1 MRSNAHA
8 QVNTFVQFVR
18 MALRAKVLRF
28 SLAVNRN
35 LPKTSVVC
43 NKRHLSE
50 KSSSNPKASV
60 STENI
65 DHVLYTEEHLALKS
79 SLRKVDMTPCYCV
92 VSLTHI

>member
-1 MRSNAHA
+1 
-8 QVNTFVQFVR
+8 

-35 LPKTSVVC
+35 LPKTVVC
-43 NKRHLSE
+43 NNRYFSD

-65 DHVLYTEEHLALKS
+65 DHVLYTEEHFALKS
-79 SLRKVDMTPCYCV
+79 SLRKVDMTACYF
-92 VSLTHI
+92 VSITKFSVKMNVD

>member
-1 MRSNAHA
+1 MRRS
-8 QVNTFVQFVR
+8 TQFVR

-35 LPKTSVVC
+35 LPKTTVVC

-65 DHVLYTEEHLALKS
+65 DHVLYTEEHFALKS
-79 SLRKVDMTPCYCV
+79 SLRKVT
-92 VSLTHI
+92 